1 VQARVRL
8 RVVEE
13 KSVLRGPAGERFRTA
28 AQRPR
33 GSKGAPL
40 IRLETDVARQLVLS
54 KPGRIRSWR

>member
-13 KSVLRGPAGERFRTA
+13 KSVLRGTAGERFQTA

-40 IRLETDVARQLVLS
+40 IRLRTDVAR
-54 KPGRIRSWR
+54 PP